1 MKRLRNIIDGT
12 AAEATEPQ
20 HRDVVNPVTEQVVA
34 QIPAGSA
41 VDAAAVVESARRAHP
56 GWARLD
62 LADRL
67 DHLSRIADNVERH
80 VRELAGLENQEMGKP
95 IPLAEQFIAG
105 GIAALRHSIERARS
119 YPFIADVTAPGESGR
134 TVVVREPLG
143 VVALIV
149 PWNFTV
155 TSILG
160 ALGPLLSTGNTVVI
174 KPSEKAP
181 LSAARLIELFE
192 LPAGVTNL
200 LLGDARAGRPLA
212 EHEDVKLL
220 HFTGSVEA
228 GRSVGIAAAARIQ
241 RAILEL
247 GGNDPVL
254 VDADVDVAATAK
266 AVATSTFI
274 NSGQICT
281 SSERIYVHRAVADE
295 FIAALVAEAETWTM
309 SDDPYAHGLG
319 PMVDDTQRAIVHTHV
334 RDAVDRGATVLCGGE
349 QPNRPGFFYPAT
361 VLTGVTSD
369 MRIMKEETFGPVAPV
384 TVVESFADAID
395 LANATSFGLAATVYS
410 SNPENLR
417 RCTEINAALVWINE
431 WQYGGVNMIHEPWG
445 LSGTG
450 ASGAAASFD
459 AATRPVSMLYSSTTI
474 VPPART

>member
-12 AAEATEPQ
+12 PVEATDPQ
-20 HRDVVNPVTEQVVA
+20 HLDVVNPATEQVVA

-41 VDAAAVVESARRAHP
+41 ADADAAVDSARIAHP
-56 GWARLD
+56 GWASLD
-62 LADRL
+62 LEDRL
-67 DHLSRIADNVERH
+67 GHLSRTADNVERH
-80 VRELAGLENQEMGKP
+80 VRELAELENQEMGKP

-105 GIAALRHSIERARS
+105 GIAALRLSIERARS
-119 YPFIADVTAPGESGR
+119 YRFIADVTAPGESGR

-160 ALGPLLSTGNTVVI
+160 AFGPLLAAGNTVVI

-181 LSAARLIELFE
+181 LSAARLVELCD
-192 LPAGVTNL
+192 LPVGVTNL
-200 LLGDARAGRPLA
+200 LLGDARAGKPLA
-212 EHEDVKLL
+212 EHEAVKLL
-220 HFTGSVEA
+220 HFTGSVDA
-228 GRSVGIAAAARIQ
+228 GRSVGVAAAKRLQ
-241 RAILEL
+241 RSILEL

-295 FIAALVAEAETWTM
+295 FIAALVAEAGAWKV
-309 SDDPYAHGLG
+309 SDDPYAQGLG
-319 PMVDDTQRAIVHTHV
+319 PLVDDIQRGIVHAHV
-334 RDAVDRGATVLCGGE
+334 RDAVDRGATLLCGGE
-349 QPNRPGFFYPAT
+349 QPDRPGYFYPAT
-361 VLTGVTSD
+361 VLTDVTSD
-369 MRIMKEETFGPVAPV
+369 MCIMKEETFGPVAPV
-384 TVVESFADAID
+384 TVVDSFAQAID
-395 LANATSFGLAATVYS
+395 LANTTSFGLAATVYCS
-410 SNPENLR
+410 TPENLR
-417 RCTEINAALVWINE
+417 RCREINAGIVWINE
-431 WQYGGVNMIHEPWG
+431 WQHGGVNVVYEPWG
-445 LSGTG
+445 VSGMG

-459 AATRPVSMLYSSTTI
+459 AATRPLSMLYSSTTNMT
-474 VPPART
+474 PARA